1 MATLSFAFTKI
12 VVADLDAS
20 EQFYSR
26 TLGLERLA
34 YIEFGEGPGQLQE
47 VILAVPGGASGGA
60 QLNLVRYPNKPMSA
74 PSETVIGFMVDD
86 VDETV
91 AKMSDAGARITVP
104 VLEMPDHRLKLA
116 YVTDIDGHII
126 ELIQT
131 L

>member
-12 VVADLDAS
+12 VVADLDTS

-47 VILAVPGGASGGA
+47 VILAVPGGA
-60 QLNLVRYPNKPMSA
+60 QLNLVRYPNKPMLA
-74 PSETVIGFMVDD
+74 PGETVIGFMVDD

-91 AKMSDAGARITVP
+91 ATMGDAGARITVP

-116 YVTDIDGHII
+116 YVADIDGHII